1 MVAMGL
7 PLSGGN
13 LVSELSL
20 KMRPQAQAETARKTG
35 VIPSISGAA
44 KPAN

>member
-1 MVAMGL
+1 VAMGL

-20 KMRPQAQAETARKTG
+20 KMRPQAQADAARKTG
-35 VIPSISGAA
+35 VIPSILDIA